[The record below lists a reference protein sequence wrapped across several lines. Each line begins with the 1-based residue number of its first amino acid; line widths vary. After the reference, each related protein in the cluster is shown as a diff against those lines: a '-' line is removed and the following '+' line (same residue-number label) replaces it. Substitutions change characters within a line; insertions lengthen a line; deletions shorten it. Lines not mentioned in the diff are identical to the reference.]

1 MSLVTYSVQRRLFQ
15 FDIDGFLYSSSLHGC
30 SAFVSASSLFLMA
43 DSDAL
48 MRSTTGIC
56 SEVPQSSVTS
66 AGTSFSGR
74 VSSLLDKFFTH
85 SSCMSGFRFNMT
97 WMTERSLHSLSPVT
111 KLNTPTN
118 RWISMVLTLI
128 NQQAPI

>member
-1 MSLVTYSVQRRLFQ
+1 MVMLWSLLSDARA
-15 FDIDGFLYSSSLHGC
+15 FLSSAVGLDRGALTIARVADTFNGSC

-97 WMTERSLHSLSPVT
+97 WMTERSLHSLTPVT

-118 RWISMVLTLI
+118 RWI
-128 NQQAPI
+128 